1 MNEQRKMY
9 ADLKDELL
17 ITRDQIAVRVKEM
30 GAEITRDFE
39 GKDLTVICILKG
51 AVVFFVDLI
60 REIDLPMTMDFMA
73 ISSYGSAT
81 KSSGVV
87 RILKDL
93 DHGIEG
99 KDVLI
104 VEDIVDSGMSMSY
117 LLNSLKTRNPASVK
131 LLTLLDKPDRRRV
144 ELNADYIGFTI
155 PDEFVIGYG
164 LDYAEHYRNLPDV
177 CILSPKMYM

>member
-1 MNEQRKMY
+1 MQY
-9 ADLKDELL
+9 SKDEIDRVLVSNERIQARLDELAERINQDYAGKELL
-17 ITRDQIAVRVKEM
+17 LV
-30 GAEITRDFE
+30 
-39 GKDLTVICILKG
+39 CILKG
-51 AVVFFVDLI
+51 AVTVFADVLRRVTI
-60 REIDLPMTMDFMA
+60 PCQIDFMA
-73 ISSYGSAT
+73 ISSYGSST

-104 VEDIVDSGMSMSY
+104 VEDIVDSGMSMHY
-117 LLNSLKTRNPASVK
+117 LLDTLKTRKPASVR

-144 ELNADYIGFTI
+144 ELQADYIGFTI

-164 LDYAEHYRNLPDV
+164 LDYAEKYRNLPDV
-177 CILSPKMYM
+177 CVLSPKVYM